1 LNYVKENLPILKG
14 KNMKQSNNKKPV
26 ENAEFKESSTL
37 NKNSFLPSNYF
48 ENAIKNLANP
58 RFLGSFHLKKEMRL
72 PNNSVENLVENEL
85 TGKINKSL
93 KSTLFN
99 PITKILIISAIVFY
113 FFWFLFVY
121 IF

>member
-1 LNYVKENLPILKG
+1 
-14 KNMKQSNNKKPV
+14 MKQSDNKKPV
-26 ENAEFKESSTL
+26 ESTEFKESSTL

-58 RFLGSFHLKKEMRL
+58 RFLGSFHLKKEMRS

-99 PITKILIISAIVFY
+99 PITKILIIAAIMFY

-121 IF
+121 IL